1 MLNNKFILS
10 LGVVAILSTS
20 SAAIAFQG
28 NPSIAVNHNH
38 NIIMVSNDTLED
50 GAKDFISNLT
60 NEGIN
65 ILKSTKNGEEGRM
78 IKFQDL
84 LKTNFDMKTIAR
96 FSLGRYWKTSSEA
109 EKDEY
114 LKLFEDMIVEVYSR
128 RFNDYNG
135 QVMEITSSRAMGKS
149 DAIVKSILMPDD
161 SPKVK
166 VDWRVRKKKSGEYK
180 VIDIIVEGV
189 SMSLTQRSDFASVI
203 QRGGG
208 KTEVLLAHLR
218 PKDKVSDIIIKN

>member
-1 MLNNKFILS
+1 MLNNKLILS
-10 LGVVAILSTS
+10 LGVIAALSTS

-28 NPSIAVNHNH
+28 NPSITVNH
-38 NIIMVSNDTLED
+38 NIIMVSTDNLAD
-50 GAKDFISNLT
+50 GSKDFISNLT
-60 NEGIN
+60 NEGID
-65 ILKSTKNGEEGRM
+65 ILKSTKNGEEDRVT
-78 IKFQDL
+78 KFEDL
-84 LKTNFDMKTIAR
+84 LKDNFDMKTIAR
-96 FSLGRYWKTSSEA
+96 FSLGRYWKTSTEA

-114 LKLFEDMIVEVYSR
+114 LTLFENMIVEVYSR

-149 DAIVKSILMPDD
+149 DAIVKSILSPDN
-161 SPKVK
+161 SPKIK

-180 VIDIIVEGV
+180 VVDIIVEGV

-218 PKDKVSDIIIKN
+218 PKKQAKIAEN

>member
-1 MLNNKFILS
+1 MLNNKLILS
-10 LGVVAILSTS
+10 LGVIAALSTS

-28 NPSIAVNHNH
+28 NPSINVDH
-38 NIIMVSNDTLED
+38 NIIMVSTDNLAD
-50 GAKDFISNLT
+50 GSKDFISNLT
-60 NEGIN
+60 NEGID
-65 ILKSTKNGEEGRM
+65 ILKSTKNGEEDRVT
-78 IKFQDL
+78 KFEDL
-84 LKTNFDMKTIAR
+84 LKDNFDMKTIAR
-96 FSLGRYWKTSSEA
+96 FSLGRYWKTSTEA

-114 LKLFEDMIVEVYSR
+114 LTLFENMIVEVYSR

-149 DAIVKSILMPDD
+149 DAIVKSILSPDN
-161 SPKVK
+161 SPKIK

-180 VIDIIVEGV
+180 VVDIIVEGV

-218 PKDKVSDIIIKN
+218 PKKQDKIAEN